1 MTTGLDYIKRK
12 YGKDNYLDFH
22 EEARAYNQ
30 GVLDAIDALAGKLD
44 DIAVIKAFLPDE
56 SSYFLTI
63 WLNSGRGEWCKAAS

>member
-30 GVLDAIDALAGKLD
+30 GVLDAIDALTDKFD
-44 DIAVIKAFLPDE
+44 DMFADE
-56 SSYFLTI
+56 NTI
-63 WLNSGRGEWCKAAS
+63 DYVKNCFIDREEYENE